1 MVVVR
6 ESPRAKVSPSKPI
19 EQWPP
24 RSPFQAL
31 LSSPSGRRK
40 WQERGKREGSPSPV
54 KTRVDAEPA
63 QAMSVDSDD
72 EGDMEEDEEMLQLR
86 LQAIQAKLKLKKLQ
100 KAKKE
105 GLDDGSSIRTSS
117 RADSLP
123 TSPRKSQHSSAQRA
137 YKRAE
142 SDVEVPLSPTKER
155 EPPKEP
161 VSPARRRLGLNA
173 PAKAQEVSL
182 KRARDGTQI
191 KRSDASRMD
200 MYRAEQHTATSFSER
215 LNRSRAD
222 AHDRHA
228 KQERIDSVRS
238 KGFGSTNPSTFS
250 EVLQSTGLNGRST
263 PASDS
268 TFTRPSSAHQM
279 HTSSKL
285 DREGMVARS
294 ASTRTSRLDK
304 GGRPRTDGLFA
315 SLAQDQN
322 STTDTGQSRRNEAAT
337 DPSSPG
343 YDTFSQLHLSKRH
356 IPHVDVAR
364 AMADKEIYALPRLLK
379 EVKAPHYDPP
389 DCENDF
395 VVFGV
400 LASKSSPF
408 DQKAA
413 HRTSDENKAQE
424 DAFDTPRNKFM
435 VFRLTD
441 LKWEVDCFLFG
452 SAFDQFWK
460 LTPGTL
466 LAILNP
472 GIMAPKGNQNTGQFS
487 LKLGSSEDCIMEIGV
502 TRDLGYCT
510 AVKKDG
516 NKCGTWVDKTS
527 TEVCEF
533 HLNLEIDRN
542 RKHRMEVNSMWRG
555 HKEGDL
561 DNNPKSQSREAGGSG
576 RAMDKD
582 KKQNS
587 FHHPEFG
594 RIYTV
599 PNSGGRSAAN
609 LLDAE
614 DMAHSAEQQ
623 EASRKRIAAAQR
635 ERDLAKKLGQM
646 GSSVGAEYMKI
657 KSASYRATSMR
668 TNIETSVSS
677 SAEARAELFAK
688 PSVVELGLLAN
699 KATDQHLSPAKDR
712 KRHFGLGALSSAGA
726 DAMGWSGAKKPGL
739 LLPKHKPRDCS
750 PEKGQ
755 TRLDTP
761 AQKSSLVRDRS
772 EERSLNTSPKKRARF
787 MLEKKGLREPGRES
801 GGAELLK
808 VGADDESE
816 DDLDIV

>member
-1 MVVVR
+1 MR
-6 ESPRAKVSPSKPI
+6 ESPHAKLSPGKPI

-24 RSPFQAL
+24 RSPLQVL

-40 WQERGKREGSPSPV
+40 WQERGRREGSPSPV
-54 KTRVDAEPA
+54 KVQGNAGRTA
-63 QAMSVDSDD
+63 QAMSVDSEDD
-72 EGDMEEDEEMLQLR
+72 ADIEEDEEMLQLK

-105 GLDDGSSIRTSS
+105 GLSDGSSVRISS
-117 RADSLP
+117 RAGSSLP
-123 TSPRKSQHSSAQRA
+123 TSPRKTQHSSAQRV
-137 YKRAE
+137 YKPAE

-191 KRSDASRMD
+191 KRSDTSRLD
-200 MYRAEQHTATSFSER
+200 SYCTEQPKATSFSER

-222 AHDRHA
+222 AQGRQA
-228 KQERIDSVRS
+228 KAERIENVRS
-238 KGFGSTNPSTFS
+238 TGFGATTSSTFS

-268 TFTRPSSAHQM
+268 AFTRPASAHQM
-279 HTSSKL
+279 HASTKL
-285 DREGMVARS
+285 DREGSVARS
-294 ASTRTSRLDK
+294 ASTRAP
-304 GGRPRTDGLFA
+304 RPGKASKPRVDGLFA
-315 SLAQDQN
+315 SLAQDQQ
-322 STTDTGQSRRNEAAT
+322 SSLDASQSRNSAAAT

-364 AMADKEIYALPRLLK
+364 AMADKEIYNLPRLLK

-395 VVFGV
+395 VVFGI

-487 LKLGSSEDCIMEIGV
+487 LKLGSSEDCVMEIGV
-502 TRDLGYCT
+502 ARDLGYCT

-516 NKCGTWVDKTS
+516 NLCGTWVDKTS
-527 TEVCEF
+527 TEICEF

-555 HKEGDL
+555 HKKGELNDKL
-561 DNNPKSQSREAGGSG
+561 KSRNGAAGAFD
-576 RAMDKD
+576 RAMGKD
-582 KKQNS
+582 KKPNS

-594 RIYTV
+594 QIYTV
-599 PNSGGRSAAN
+599 PNGGGRSAAN

-657 KSASYRATSMR
+657 KTASYKTTSAL
-668 TNIETSVSS
+668 TNTEASISS
-677 SAEARAELFAK
+677 SAEAREELFAK
-688 PSVVELGLLAN
+688 PSVAELGLLAN
-699 KATDQHLSPAKDR
+699 KATEQHLSPAKDR

-739 LLPKHKPRDCS
+739 LLPKDKPRDQS

-761 AQKSSLVRDRS
+761 AQKSSLVRGRS
-772 EERSLNTSPKKRARF
+772 EDGSLNTSPKKRARF
-787 MLEKKGLREPGRES
+787 MLEKKGLRGTWAGERWG
-801 GGAELLK
+801 
-808 VGADDESE
+808 
-816 DDLDIV
+816 